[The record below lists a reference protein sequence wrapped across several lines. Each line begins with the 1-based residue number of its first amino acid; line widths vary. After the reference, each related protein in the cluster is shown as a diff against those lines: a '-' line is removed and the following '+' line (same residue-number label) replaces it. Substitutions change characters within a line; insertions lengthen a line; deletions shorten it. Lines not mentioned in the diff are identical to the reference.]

1 MDCHKRIMHGW
12 INSTLAATREKY
24 WIPQGRQVV
33 TQVLKRCSKCARDKA
48 KPLGAPETGQLPKE
62 RVEPSRSFSSIG
74 VDFLEEFKLR
84 IKEKLTP
91 FYFLAGLL
99 QLYTWN

>member
-74 VDFLEEFKLR
+74 VDFFGGIQTQNKGKAYIILFPCR
-84 IKEKLTP
+84 TTT
-91 FYFLAGLL
+91 A
-99 QLYTWN
+99 YTWN